1 MNLSTIRRQSGITY
15 LAVLVLVA
23 VMGAVLAA
31 TGIIWKT
38 TQQREKERELLF
50 VGDQFRTAILLYY
63 EKSAGRGKQYPKTL
77 NDLLQDDRAPAMQR
91 HLRKIYIDPMTRK
104 NEWGLVPAPNG
115 GIMGVYSL
123 SEEEPIKSGNFSLAN
138 KAFEDK
144 TKYSEWQFVYLV
156 NQANQPSAPNKPAT
170 PFTGAVP
177 PSAPAAAPAPL
188 PSK

>member
-1 MNLSTIRRQSGITY
+1 MSSYRHQSGITY

-23 VMGAVLAA
+23 LMGAVLAA

-50 VGDQFRTAILLYY
+50 VGAQFRTAILLYY

-77 NDLLQDDRAPAMQR
+77 DDLLQDNRSPVMQR

-104 NEWGLVPAPNG
+104 NAWGLVPGPNG

-123 SEEEPIKSGNFSLAN
+123 SEDEPIKSGNFSLVN
-138 KAFEDK
+138 NAFEDK
-144 TKYSEWQFVYLV
+144 AKYSEWQFVYLA
-156 NQANQPSAPNKPAT
+156 NQANQQSAPTNPAT
-170 PFTGAVP
+170 PPTAAVP
-177 PSAPAAAPAPL
+177 PSAPTAAPAAL
-188 PSK
+188 PIK